1 MSRLVAGDEAD
12 DVDAEDVRQLRDLAS
27 EAPVIRLV
35 NLIVARAI
43 EARASDIHIEPFE
56 NRLAVRYRIDGVLRD
71 AEAPPVRSTAAVVS
85 RIKVLANLDIS
96 ERRLP
101 QDGRIKLRV
110 GGREIDVRIS
120 TVPELPNLG
129 ITIVPLVYGDHHSW
143 NLAYLAGEQ
152 RNVPTHRHA
161 DGVEI
166 HLGYRPTHGQTVL
179 GNYRAQVD
187 AGYAMPIPPGTD
199 HGWVNNTDQVH
210 HVPFIFGSLKHG
222 GWGVFLDVTP
232 ATKPVERREQ
242 IDRYDGPFSQ
252 MIDLEHAI
260 DQAARMAGQY
270 RTTLIPFTVTHRGA
284 SGGLEL
290 NLTRVAATYTYPTDA
305 FRIVS
310 ISRGTGA
317 VSIDGIEAGVKQHD
331 HFGVPAG
338 AVCAIRQ
345 TGDQPLV
352 ALDAMIKGY

>member
-1 MSRLVAGDEAD
+1 VMRIAERFDKLVEAITSTQGLYLTQD
-12 DVDAEDVRQLRDLAS
+12 TH
-27 EAPVIRLV
+27 APDQGSF
-35 NLIVARAI
+35 IV
-43 EARASDIHIEPFE
+43 
-56 NRLAVRYRIDGVLRD
+56 
-71 AEAPPVRSTAAVVS
+71 
-85 RIKVLANLDIS
+85 
-96 ERRLP
+96 
-101 QDGRIKLRV
+101 
-110 GGREIDVRIS
+110 
-120 TVPELPNLG
+120 PNLG

-345 TGDQPLV
+345 TGGQPLV